1 VTSERRGWRD
11 HPLVQLTLV
20 RYREFFREPEAV
32 FWVFVFPVLLTA
44 GLGIAFRN
52 QAPERTRVA
61 IVAGEGSGPMQEA
74 LSRSGD
80 LEAEVVPDSAA
91 ARALRTGKVAIVLS
105 RRADGAIEYRFDPE
119 RPESRVARLQ
129 VDDALQRGAG
139 RRDPVTVS
147 DRRVSEPGSR
157 YVDFVVPGLLGMNL
171 MGSGI
176 WGLGFSIVDARRKKL
191 LKRMIAT
198 PMSRTQF
205 LASFVLSRLTMLI
218 IEVGALV
225 GFAILVF
232 GVPVRG
238 SPLSLFAIC
247 LLAALAF
254 GALGLLLASRART
267 IEGAS
272 GLMNLVMLPMWIF
285 SGVFFSATRFPD
297 ALQPFIQ
304 ALPLTAVNDALR
316 ASMLEGAG
324 WSRLAPEL
332 AIIAAWLVVTFALAV
347 RLFRWRW
354 AVGGIFGI
362 DPELIAHV
370 GRNTGLW
377 RLGAARV

>member
-1 VTSERRGWRD
+1 VTTERRGWRE

-44 GLGIAFRN
+44 GLGLAFRH

-61 IVAGEGSGPMQEA
+61 IVEGEGARAIQET
-74 LSRSGD
+74 LGRSS
-80 LEAEVVPDSAA
+80 EIRPEVLADTAGA
-91 ARALRTGKVAIVLS
+91 QALRTGRVEILVVPGS
-105 RRADGAIEYRFDPE
+105 GSTVEYRYDPE
-119 RPESRVARLQ
+119 RPESRAARLM

-139 RRDPVTVS
+139 RRDPIEVG
-147 DRRVSEPGSR
+147 DQPVSEPGSR

-218 IEVGALV
+218 IEVGALL
-225 GFAILVF
+225 GFAVLVF

-238 SPLSLFAIC
+238 SLLSLLTIC
-247 LLAALAF
+247 LVSALAF
-254 GALGLLLASRART
+254 GALGLLLASRSQT

-285 SGVFFSATRFPD
+285 SGVFFSSTRFPD
-297 ALQPFIQ
+297 GMQPLIQ

-324 WSRLAPEL
+324 WTRLAPEL
-332 AIIAAWLVVTFALAV
+332 AIVTGWLLLSFGLAV
-347 RLFRWRW
+347 RLFRWR
-354 AVGGIFGI
+354 
-362 DPELIAHV
+362 
-370 GRNTGLW
+370 
-377 RLGAARV
+377 

>member
-1 VTSERRGWRD
+1 MTSERRTWRD

-61 IVAGEGSGPMQEA
+61 VVQSGAASRAALQALAGSP
-74 LSRSGD
+74 D
-80 LEAEVVPDSAA
+80 LLPTEQTETQAAE
-91 ARALRTGKVAIVLS
+91 ALRTGRVALVVVPAQGTDS
-105 RRADGAIEYRFDPE
+105 VEYRFDEE
-119 RPESRVARLQ
+119 RPESRTARLL

-139 RRDPVTVS
+139 RADPVSV
-147 DRRVSEPGSR
+147 RERQVREPGSR

-176 WGLGFSIVDARRKKL
+176 WGLGFAIVDARRKKL
-191 LKRMIAT
+191 LKRLIAT

-205 LASFVLSRLTMLI
+205 LASFVLSRLTLLV
-218 IEVGALV
+218 IEVGALL
-225 GFAILVF
+225 GFALIAF
-232 GVPVRG
+232 GVPIRG
-238 SPLSLFAIC
+238 SLLSLLGIC
-247 LLAALAF
+247 LLSALSF

-267 IEGAS
+267 VEGVS

-316 ASMLEGAG
+316 ASLLEGVG
-324 WSRLAPEL
+324 WSGLAPEL
-332 AIIAAWLVVTFALAV
+332 GIIAAWLVGSFALAV
-347 RLFRWRW
+347 RLFRWR
-354 AVGGIFGI
+354 
-362 DPELIAHV
+362 
-370 GRNTGLW
+370 
-377 RLGAARV
+377 